1 MHRMLR
7 GLACATCA
15 CLSVGLVACG
25 SSDENKSRTIS
36 SAITSFPDSLDPAL
50 AYSSDAW
57 QALWLIYTPLLT
69 YAHAEGAKG
78 ATLIPGA
85 ATSLPRISSDGR
97 TYRLTLRR
105 GLKYSDGQAVKASD
119 FAHTIKRILNLE
131 SVGTSFFQKIVG
143 AEGYIKAGKPNGDI
157 AGIKTDDRAGSI
169 TIRLTEPDGSFSNVL
184 AMDYAGLVPSSTPFS
199 NQTKHPPPGIGPFK
213 LANVRVNRGYDLVK
227 VPGFT
232 LPGVPKPKLDRISIS
247 VIKNRGRQTQD
258 TIRNDL
264 DYMADPPAPDQL
276 ASVRDRFEGK
286 RYKEFVTNS
295 TYFFFLNH
303 RTPPFD
309 KKAVRE
315 AVNYAV
321 DERALVKIYGGLF
334 EPSCNFL
341 PPALKGYRKIA
352 PCPYGD
358 PDQPPNLARARQL
371 IKQAGVRGMTVR
383 VYGNDE
389 PEPKDAVEYLADVL
403 TQIGLKG
410 KPQIVAGE
418 AYFGAVSSQKTKAQI
433 GFANYFED
441 FPRPSNF
448 FALVDGA
455 SISQTN
461 NLNFGNIDDPKIN
474 ATLARANR
482 NANVDAV
489 ADDYAAVDRRLIDE
503 ADLVPYGNRKLSV
516 FVSDRIN
523 FEDCTVW
530 HPVYNLDFAS
540 LCLK

>member
-1 MHRMLR
+1 MHRILR

-25 SSDENKSRTIS
+25 SSDENKSRAIS

-69 YAHAEGAKG
+69 YAHAEGTRG
-78 ATLIPGA
+78 ATLIPGV
-85 ATSLPRISSDGR
+85 ATALPRISSDGR
-97 TYRLTLRR
+97 TYRLTLRS
-105 GLKYSDGQAVKASD
+105 GLKYSDGQALKASD
-119 FAHTIKRILNLE
+119 FPHTVKRILNLD

-143 AEGYIKAGKPNGDI
+143 AEGYIKAGKSSGDI
-157 AGIKTDDRAGSI
+157 AGIKTDDRAGTI

-199 NQTKHPPPGIGPFK
+199 NQTKRPPPGIGPFK

-227 VPGFT
+227 VPGFA

-247 VIKNRGRQTQD
+247 VIKNRGRQTQN

-264 DYMADPPAPDQL
+264 DYMADPPAPDQI

-321 DERALVKIYGGLF
+321 DERALVKVYGGLF

-410 KPQIVAGE
+410 KPQIVSGE
-418 AYFGAVSSQKTKAQI
+418 AYFGAVSSQKTKAQV

-448 FALVDGA
+448 FALVDGT

-503 ADLVPYGNRKLSV
+503 AHLVPYGNRKLSV